1 MDLTSYIKWCDIS
14 GEVVMTKIQWV
25 QCLIQGYDVM
35 REVDV
40 TSSIVLFVVIEF
52 MRYHL
57 QCKGCQTYAEC
68 GDINTKCCDVILSG
82 YFVKNIG
89 VCYHRYTAC
98 NTFHVVVVMSSIGW
112 V

>member
-1 MDLTSYIKWCDIS
+1 MSFKSGCDII
-14 GEVVMTKIQWV
+14 GEVMMTKIQWV
-25 QCLIQGYDVM
+25 QCLIQGCDVM

-40 TSSIVLFVVIEF
+40 TSYIALFGVIEW

-68 GDINTKCCDVILSG
+68 GDINTECCDVILSR

-89 VCYHRYTAC
+89 DMLSHIYC
-98 NTFHVVVVMSSIGW
+98 M
-112 V
+112 